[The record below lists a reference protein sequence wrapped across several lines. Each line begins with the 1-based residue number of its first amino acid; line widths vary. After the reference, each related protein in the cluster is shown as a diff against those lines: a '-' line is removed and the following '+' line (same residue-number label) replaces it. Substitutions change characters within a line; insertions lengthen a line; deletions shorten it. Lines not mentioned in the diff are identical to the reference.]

1 MRRKLIGFTGPAGC
15 GKTTAAACLSSHT
28 YSFATPMKD
37 CLKRLFDLDLD
48 QLYTLEGKEAI
59 DPRYGVSPR
68 FLLQRFGTEFIR
80 STVPDLWIILMRKQ
94 LNKLPTDMFIVI
106 DDVRFEDEAEMVRQ
120 EGGTIVHILGRSM
133 IKSDHSSERL
143 IGIHPKDLTFSNNG
157 SLKEF
162 NARVKEVV

>member
-1 MRRKLIGFTGPAGC
+1 M
-15 GKTTAAACLSSHT
+15 
-28 YSFATPMKD
+28 
-37 CLKRLFDLDLD
+37 
-48 QLYTLEGKEAI
+48 
-59 DPRYGVSPR
+59 SPR

-143 IGIHPKDLTFSNNG
+143 IGIHPKDLTVSNNG